1 MRFGAVFRYRKSYG
15 AVRCCDISYGA
26 VRCCDISYGVVR
38 CGFAKIGNPTVRFGA
53 VFRSRNLTVR
63 FSEKRN
69 PTVRFG
75 AVFRYRKSYGAVRCG
90 FHKSEIPRCGSAR
103 FPVERFFLRCGSTL
117 RRTNRVTPLFLYG
130 APYERTA
137 VSYCSHD
144 LSRSTKETVVS
155 LRCTVLLTNRTL
167 PRFRTVLTLFAGAP
181 TKPLFLCGY
190 GDFSTKRQRQ
200 QQ

>member
-1 MRFGAVFRYRKSYG
+1 MRFSDVYRKSYG
-15 AVRCCDISYGA
+15 AVRCCDIY
-26 VRCCDISYGVVR
+26 
-38 CGFAKIGNPTVRFGA
+38 PTVRFGA
-53 VFRSRNLTVR
+53 VCRNQKYYGAFFRNQESH
-63 FSEKRN
+63 
-69 PTVRFG
+69 
-75 AVFRYRKSYGAVRCG
+75 GAVRCG
-90 FHKSEIPRCGSAR
+90 FHKSDILRCGSAR